1 MLKKILVFTLIAT
14 MISLYYGTNTI
25 TSTYDHVIDDKGM
38 DNVSHSVETDVKDN
52 ANIPQDNDDTL
63 KPQNEQTLESFNTN
77 NFSHEEQDVEEII
90 VTEKQEAPITTP
102 QKPVV
107 RYINPDDYS
116 EKISYTGFSQ
126 YEIDIIN
133 MILKEYQRCDKDNV
147 ETQPIRLDTI
157 PSYENYSNVCSFFYL
172 YYGNINTDIRDLC
185 FDFHIMGNE
194 YAEIILHID
203 KMQEYDTIRQKNL
216 ALIKE
221 NLRTVQDG
229 SEAEKVTHI
238 AEHIANTI
246 SYTKGYHDVENALQG
261 RGVCNSYAVL
271 FMQYC
276 QVIGVKNDVCIGNA
290 LGEKHAWNKV
300 TYSDG
305 TVEYYDITFFDIN
318 NKKDYSYFKMK
329 QSPHELKS
337 INIYY

>member
-14 MISLYYGTNTI
+14 MIALYYGTNTI
-25 TSTYDHVIDDKGM
+25 AYTYDHIVY
-38 DNVSHSVETDVKDN
+38 DNELDNASNSIETDVKDN
-52 ANIPQDNDDTL
+52 ANISQDDDNTL
-63 KPQNEQTLESFNTN
+63 KPQDEQTLESVNTDN
-77 NFSHEEQDVEEII
+77 SSHEEQDVEEVII
-90 VTEKQEAPITTP
+90 TEKQEEPTVAP
-102 QKPVV
+102 QKPVI
-107 RYINPDDYS
+107 RYINPDNYS
-116 EKISYTGFSQ
+116 EKISYTSFSQ

-133 MILKEYQRCDKDNV
+133 MILKEYQRCDKNNV

-157 PSYENYSNVCSFFYL
+157 PSYENYLNVCSFFYL
-172 YYGNINTDIRDLC
+172 YYGNINTEIRDLC
-185 FDFHIMGNE
+185 FDFRIMGNE

-221 NLRTVQDG
+221 NLRTIQDG
-229 SEAEKVTHI
+229 SEAEKVKYI

-276 QVIGVKNDVCIGNA
+276 QAIGIKNDVCIGNA
-290 LGEKHAWNKV
+290 LGDKHAWNKV

-318 NKKDYSYFKMK
+318 NGKDYSYFNMK
-329 QSPHELKS
+329 NCPHELKT

>member
-14 MISLYYGTNTI
+14 MIALYYGTNTI
-25 TSTYDHVIDDKGM
+25 AYTYDHIVY
-38 DNVSHSVETDVKDN
+38 DNELDNASHSIETDVKDN
-52 ANIPQDNDDTL
+52 ANISQDDDNTL
-63 KPQNEQTLESFNTN
+63 KPQDEQTLESVNTDN
-77 NFSHEEQDVEEII
+77 SSHEEQDVEEVII
-90 VTEKQEAPITTP
+90 TEKQEEPTVAP

-107 RYINPDDYS
+107 RYINPDNYS
-116 EKISYTGFSQ
+116 EKISYTSFSQ

-133 MILKEYQRCDKDNV
+133 MILKEYQRCDKNNV

-157 PSYENYSNVCSFFYL
+157 PSYENYLNVCSFFYL
-172 YYGNINTDIRDLC
+172 YYGNINTEIRDLC
-185 FDFHIMGNE
+185 FDFRIMGNE

-221 NLRTVQDG
+221 NLRTIQDG
-229 SEAEKVTHI
+229 SEAEKVKYI

-276 QVIGVKNDVCIGNA
+276 QAIGIKNDVCIGNA
-290 LGEKHAWNKV
+290 LGDKHAWNKV

-318 NKKDYSYFKMK
+318 NGKDYSYFNMK
-329 QSPHELKS
+329 NCPHELKT